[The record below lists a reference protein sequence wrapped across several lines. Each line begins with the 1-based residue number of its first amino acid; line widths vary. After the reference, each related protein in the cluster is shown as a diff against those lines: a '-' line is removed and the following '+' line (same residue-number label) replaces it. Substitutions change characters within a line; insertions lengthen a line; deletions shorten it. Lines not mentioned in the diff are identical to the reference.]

1 MSEFLVG
8 IDLGTSNCAVAYT
21 RPDLG
26 PDAPISD
33 FSITQVRRPGDV
45 CSQALLPSAIY
56 IPVGHEVPPETIA
69 LPWNTEPVDVVG
81 EFARWQGARVPAR
94 LIVSAKS
101 WLSHAGV
108 DRSAEILPWGAPA
121 DFPRC
126 HPLPRQRGCCSK
138 WWRAGISTILPRSL
152 QDQEVVITVPASFDE
167 IARALTVNAARSA
180 QLEKFTLARGAA
192 GGVLRLYRAA
202 PS

>member
-33 FSITQVRRPGDV
+33 FPITQVMRHGETGP
-45 CSQALLPSAIY
+45 QALLPSAIY
-56 IPVGHEVPPETIA
+56 IPVGHEILPDAIA
-69 LPWNTEPVDVVG
+69 TPWNAVPVDIVG

-94 LIVSAKS
+94 LVVSSKS

-108 DRSAEILPWGAPA
+108 DRSAAILPWGAPT
-121 DFPRC
+121 DCP
-126 HPLPRQRGCCSK
+126 K
-138 WWRAGISTILPRSL
+138 M
-152 QDQEVVITVPASFDE
+152 
-167 IARALTVNAARSA
+167 
-180 QLEKFTLARGAA
+180 
-192 GGVLRLYRAA
+192 
-202 PS
+202 